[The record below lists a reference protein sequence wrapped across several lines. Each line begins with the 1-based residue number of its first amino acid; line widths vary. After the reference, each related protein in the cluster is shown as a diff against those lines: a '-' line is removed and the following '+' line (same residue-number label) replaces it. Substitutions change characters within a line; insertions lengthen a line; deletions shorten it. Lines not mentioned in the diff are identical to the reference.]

1 MKKFLLS
8 CALLVTALMAQAA
21 VGDDITSKY
30 LQNADFSQGTP
41 VVGYICTYDYDMEKN
56 ATNMYGQQP
65 VEGWTNVTPSDNT
78 FIEGRT
84 DGVNARAAG
93 IFTIGAYD
101 EVTGEPQA
109 FLGGTGYFAPDQNS
123 FEQTEGNALGMV
135 AVWGA
140 PVQYTQ
146 AVTLPAGAYT
156 MKFTIWNNAGT
167 STVNQNLFGFI
178 ADNGTAYTVDQKSW
192 IDEWTWCVDEVTFVL
207 TEETSGVISVGY
219 ASANA
224 GSGAMPHLFVDYV
237 QIIEADPAEIDRQE
251 AEKLKPEL
259 LELLEAGEKMGVSTK
274 AGWAVYNNENAT
286 LAQVQEAIANQKEIN
301 AANMTDFTD
310 FFINNA
316 HFTLGDPLDNGICT
330 YAKDMGANATTY
342 FGMQPVTDWI
352 PNDPGTDGKAAGLFP
367 VGGGVKNV
375 SGNDSTWLGT
385 RNAGFVPPS
394 TKANGETEGNIF
406 GFVSCWTFKA
416 YYSQAV
422 TLPAGSY
429 TITIPTYNATG
440 GTQAIAKNYCGFIA
454 DDGSEYLAETKVFP
468 VNQWSNETIKFEL
481 EEETSGIITIG
492 YEAAN
497 TGSGNQPHLFID
509 EFTLMFNG
517 KTDVDPSLIALNGAI
532 RSGESLLASGEV
544 FEAAIGEQLE
554 EVLDEARALKDAGS
568 DDAAANT
575 AAATKVNNAV
585 QALKNSIAAYAKF
598 YDFLQGKYY
607 ETIEKYEGTEMEE
620 FANELADSLL
630 EYDDAYSF
638 GTYTTDDINAIIN
651 GLDAKERAAI
661 QAVLEVVGTDGEEHN
676 LDISLLFENVNFAN
690 KSTAGW
696 TSSVTSGKFESQQ
709 NGVCEVW
716 SAEPVSFNAYTTL
729 KNLPAGI
736 YEISAPAWYRA
747 AGDAAPG
754 YDAYVS
760 ETETGTSYIYA
771 NGNKTKVLSQY
782 VDQLFADAEDNMH
795 NAAVGPGYTPNG
807 QAQAQ
812 AIFYTSDIDVNNT
825 VVTGLTE
832 PGDLTIGFKG
842 EGFESGTW
850 TVWGEMT
857 IVYKGQNNEV
867 LALCLND
874 EITAL
879 VEEAAAKTED
889 ENVYPV
895 EASLDQ
901 LCKAIEQGEGA
912 VEASE
917 VEEKVAA
924 VAALKDAIAYAN
936 ETASLLNQLANT
948 SVAFETLLGNS
959 ELDSEDTTL
968 ENLLSEANPENG
980 VKDNDQIKEWINA
993 FPGAWTK
1000 FVCGQ
1005 SAMAQASEEAPVNV
1019 TEAILNADFKG
1030 LNKETPGAEYWNKT
1044 RTGGNDNV
1052 EYDIYEFYDTQSFDI
1067 NQTLVGLTPGFYRV
1081 SVQSFYRAGSNA
1093 DNVATYVENHDSIN
1107 TVKFYANNDSV
1118 VVKNV
1123 LELEDCENADTMY
1136 IAGSQLGVNGEVTVE
1151 FNDNPTYYVPNN
1163 RESMSAYNAL
1173 GQYWNELVVEVGED
1187 GTLKIGLNKQ
1197 AGLSIDWCPFD
1208 NFTLEYLGTAEPV
1221 AIETLKTTDA
1231 AINANDAIYDLQGR
1245 KVTTPVK
1252 GLYIINHKV
1261 VLVK

>member
-8 CALLVTALMAQAA
+8 CTLLATALIAQAA
-21 VGDDITSKY
+21 VGDDVTSKY
-30 LQNADFSQGTP
+30 LQNADFNQGTP
-41 VVGYICTYDYDMEKN
+41 VVGYICTYDYDMEN
-56 ATNMYGQQP
+56 NGTNMYGQQN
-65 VEGWTNVTPSDNT
+65 VEGWTNVKPSDNT
-78 FIEGRT
+78 FIDGRT
-84 DGVNARAAG
+84 DGLFACAAG
-93 IFTIGAYD
+93 IFRIGAID
-101 EVTGEPQA
+101 EESGDPEA
-109 FLGGTGYFAPDQNS
+109 FLGGTGYFAPDYDTNNEVS
-123 FEQTEGNALGMV
+123 GNALGMV
-135 AVWGA
+135 AVWSA
-140 PVQYTQ
+140 LVQYTQ

-156 MKFTIWNNAGT
+156 IKFPIWNNAGT
-167 STVNQNLFGFI
+167 GAVNQNLFGFI
-178 ADNGTAYTVDQKSW
+178 ADNGTSYTVNKTSW
-192 IDEWTWCVDEVTFVL
+192 AADWAWVVDEVTFVL

-219 ASANA
+219 TASNA
-224 GSGAMPHLFVDYV
+224 GSGSMPHLFLESV

-251 AEKLKPEL
+251 AEKLKPQL
-259 LELLEAGEKMGVSTK
+259 LELLEAGDKMGVTTK
-274 AGWAVYNNENAT
+274 AGWAVYNDENAT

-330 YAKDMGANATTY
+330 YAKDMEVNQTTY
-342 FGMQPVTDWI
+342 FGMQPVLDWI

-375 SGNDSTWLGT
+375 SGNDSTWLGS

-394 TKANGETEGNIF
+394 TKANGSTEGNIF

-440 GTQAIAKNYCGFIA
+440 GTQAISKNYCGFIA
-454 DDGSEYLAETKVFP
+454 DDGTEYLAETTVFP
-468 VNQWSNETIKFEL
+468 VNQWSNETIKFTL

-554 EVLDEARALKDAGS
+554 EVLEAARELKDASS
-568 DDAAANT
+568 DDVAANT
-575 AAATKVNNAV
+575 AAATEVNNAV
-585 QALKNSIAAYAKF
+585 QALRSSIATYAKF
-598 YDFLQGKYY
+598 YDFLNGRYY
-607 ETIEKYEGTEMEE
+607 ETIEKYEGTEMED

-638 GTYTTDDINAIIN
+638 GTYTSDEINAIIN
-651 GLDAKERAAI
+651 GFDAKEKAAI
-661 QAVLEVVGTDGEEHN
+661 QAVLEVAGTDGEEHN
-676 LDISLLFENVNFAN
+676 LDITLLFENVNFAN

-716 SAEPVSFNAYTTL
+716 SAEAVNFNAYTTL
-729 KNLPAGI
+729 ANLPAGI
-736 YEISAPAWYRA
+736 YEITAPGWFRA
-747 AGDAAPG
+747 TGDAAPG
-754 YDAYVS
+754 YDAYVAG
-760 ETETGTSYIYA
+760 TETGTSYIYA
-771 NGNKTKVLSQY
+771 NGNKTKLLSQY

-795 NAAVGPGYTPNG
+795 NAELAPGFTPNG

-832 PGDLTIGFKG
+832 PGDLTIGFMG

-857 IVYKGQNNEV
+857 IVYKGQNDEV

-874 EITAL
+874 EITEL

-912 VEASE
+912 VEANDI
-917 VEEKVAA
+917 EEKVAA

-936 ETASLLNQLANT
+936 ETASLLNQLANI

-959 ELDSEDTTL
+959 ELDSESTEL
-968 ENLLSEANPENG
+968 ENLLEEANPDNG
-980 VKDNDQIKEWINA
+980 IKDNDQIKEWINA

-1005 SAMAQASEEAPVNV
+1005 SGMAEATEESPVDV
-1019 TEAILNADFKG
+1019 TEAIINADFSG
-1030 LNKETPGAEYWNKT
+1030 IDGATPGAAYWTSTKDS
-1044 RTGGNDNV
+1044 GYESV
-1052 EYDIYEFYDTQSFDI
+1052 EFDIYEFYDTKAFDI
-1067 NQTLVGLTPGFYRV
+1067 SQTLVGLTPGFYRV
-1081 SVQSFYRAGSNA
+1081 SVQSFYRAGNNEV
-1093 DNVATYVENHDSIN
+1093 NVATYTENHDSLN

-1123 LELEDCENADTMY
+1123 LELIDCENADTMY
-1136 IAGSQLGVNGEVTVE
+1136 IAGSPLGVNGEVTVN

-1208 NFTLEYLGTAEPV
+1208 NFTLEYLGTAEPAVGIESVKV
-1221 AIETLKTTDA
+1221 AET
-1231 AINANDAIYDLQGR
+1231 INANDAIYDLQGR